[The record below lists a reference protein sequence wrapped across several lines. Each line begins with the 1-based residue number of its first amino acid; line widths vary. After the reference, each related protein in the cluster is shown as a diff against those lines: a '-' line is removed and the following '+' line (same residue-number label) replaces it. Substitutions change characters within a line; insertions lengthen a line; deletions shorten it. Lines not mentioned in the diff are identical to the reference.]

1 LIAQILK
8 SPESKK
14 AEDARK
20 EFRDS
25 LLSIASIF
33 TDMPYFMSE
42 EFTLVDCCMA
52 PILWRL
58 PELGITLPDNRQT
71 KPLHDYM
78 TRLFERP
85 AFQESLTDLE
95 LEIRP

>member
-1 LIAQILK
+1 
-8 SPESKK
+8 
-14 AEDARK
+14 
-20 EFRDS
+20 
-25 LLSIASIF
+25 
-33 TDMPYFMSE
+33 MPYFMSE

-71 KPLHDYM
+71 KPLLDYM